1 MTGHSEGK
9 TMSTLHF
16 QHWPRHLSKN
26 LSYPQTGLYEHLATN
41 AQRYPNKIAV
51 NYYGSQVDYATLNER
66 VNKFSGYLQQQAHV
80 KAGDRVVISMQNS
93 VSFIIAYYA
102 ILRCDAVVVPVNPMN
117 KALELEWYVADTES
131 KVAVIGSELVGEFE
145 TLLGKT
151 CLEKII
157 AARYGDDIFTPTEF
171 VIPET
176 VVQAPVVTETESVTD
191 MQAALQ
197 HPAIETEAT
206 RAGEDL
212 AVILYTSGTTA
223 HPKGCM
229 LSHRAL
235 VAQILTQI
243 NWSPWNNTAKVLS
256 VTPFFHVT
264 GMINAMCLPIW
275 LGATSFLMTRWDRL
289 CAAQVVDMHGLTHW
303 CCIPTMVVDLLAM
316 PDVNKFNFKSFTHV
330 YGGGTGMPHA
340 IAQDFETLTG
350 IEFIEGWGMTE
361 MAAGV
366 HLNPY
371 GRGKRQCLGVPLFDV
386 DTRIIDPETGK
397 ELDVRQNGEIIS
409 TSPCLFSGYWKNP
422 EATEASFIEHDGKR
436 FFKTGDVGYFD
447 EEGYFF
453 MADRLKRM
461 INVSG
466 YKVWPSEVESIL
478 YQNAKVLENCIIPCN
493 KNDRGE
499 SVKAIVVLKAD
510 QMMTEDELRQWCREN
525 MSAYKVP
532 KVVEFTNELPKTA
545 SGKIN
550 WRLLQDKEMSA

>member
-1 MTGHSEGK
+1 MTEHSEGK

-16 QHWPRHLSKN
+16 DHWPRHLSKN
-26 LSYPQTGLYEHLATN
+26 LSYPQTGLYEHLETN
-41 AQRYPNKIAV
+41 ALRYPDKVVV
-51 NYYGSQVDYATLNER
+51 NYYGSQVTYKQLNER
-66 VNKFSGYLQQQAHV
+66 VERFAGYLQQQANV
-80 KAGDRVVISMQNS
+80 QAGDRVVISMQNS
-93 VSFIIAYYA
+93 VAFIIAYYA

-117 KALELEWYVADTES
+117 KTLELEWYVSDTES
-131 KVAVIGSELVGEFE
+131 KIAIVGSELVNELSP
-145 TLLGKT
+145 LLQQT

-157 AARYGDDIFTPTEF
+157 AARYADDLFTPTDF
-171 VIPET
+171 VIPE
-176 VVQAPVVTETESVTD
+176 VVLHAPVVTESAQITSFKT
-191 MQAALQ
+191 ALL
-197 HPAIETEAT
+197 HAAIETNAI
-206 RAGEDL
+206 RHAEDL

-264 GMINAMCLPIW
+264 GMINAMCLPIY
-275 LGATSFLMTRWDRL
+275 LGATSYLMTRWDRL
-289 CAAQVVDMHGLTHW
+289 CAAQVVDLHGLTHW

-386 DTRIIDPETGK
+386 DTRVIDPETGT

-422 EATEASFIEHDGKR
+422 EATEASFIEHDGKQ

-478 YQNAKVLENCIIPCN
+478 YQNHKVLENCIIPCN

-499 SVKAIVVLKAD
+499 SVKAIVVLKQD
-510 QMMTEDELRQWCREN
+510 QIMSEDELRIWCREN

-532 KVVEFTNELPKTA
+532 KVVEFVTELPKTA

>member
-1 MTGHSEGK
+1 
-9 TMSTLHF
+9 MSTLHF
-16 QHWPRHLSKN
+16 NHWPRHLSKH
-26 LSYPQTGLYEHLATN
+26 LSYPQTGVYEHLATN
-41 AQRYPNKIAV
+41 AKRYPDKVAV
-51 NYYGSQVDYATLNER
+51 NYYGSQVNYATLNER
-66 VNKFSGYLQQQAHV
+66 VNRFAGYLQQQLHV
-80 KAGDRVVISMQNS
+80 QAGDRVLISMQNS
-93 VSFIIAYYA
+93 VAFMVAYYA

-117 KALELEWYVADTES
+117 KALELQWYVSDTES
-131 KVAVIGSELVGEFE
+131 KIAIVGSELVAEFE
-145 TLLGKT
+145 SLLSHT

-157 AARYGDDIFTPTEF
+157 AARYGDDIFTETKF

-176 VVQAPVVTETESVTD
+176 VVQAPGVTETDAVVYFQT
-191 MQAALQ
+191 ALQ
-197 HPAIETEAT
+197 HAEIQTEAT
-206 RAGEDL
+206 RSGEDL

-275 LGATSFLMTRWDRL
+275 LGATTYLMTRWDRV
-289 CAAQVVDMHGLTHW
+289 CAAQVIDLHGLTHW

-316 PDVNKFNFKSFTHV
+316 PDVNQYNFKSFTHV

-361 MAAGV
+361 MTAGV

-386 DTRIIDPETGK
+386 DSRVIDPETGE
-397 ELDVRQNGEIIS
+397 ELGVRQSGEIIS

-422 EATEASFIEHDGKR
+422 EATEAAFIEHDGKR
-436 FFKTGDVGYFD
+436 FFRTGDVGYYD

-478 YQNAKVLENCIIPCN
+478 YQNEKILENCIIPCN

-499 SVKAIVVLKAD
+499 SVKAVVVLKAN
-510 QMMTEDELRQWCREN
+510 QHMSEDEFKQWCREH

-532 KVVEFTNELPKTA
+532 KVVEFTTELPKTA

>member
-1 MTGHSEGK
+1 
-9 TMSTLHF
+9 MSTLHF
-16 QHWPRHLSKN
+16 NHWPRQLSHH

-41 AQRYPNKIAV
+41 AKRYPDKVAV
-51 NYYGSQVDYATLNER
+51 NYYGSQVDYATLNAR
-66 VNKFSGYLQQQAHV
+66 VEAFAGYLQAVAQV
-80 KAGDRVVISMQNS
+80 VAGDRVLISMQNS
-93 VSFIIAYYA
+93 VSFIIVYYA
-102 ILRCDAVVVPVNPMN
+102 ILRCDAVAVPVNPMN
-117 KALELEWYVADTES
+117 KALELQWYIDDTES
-131 KVAVIGSELVGEFE
+131 KVAIVGSELVAEFE
-145 TLLGKT
+145 TLLDHT

-157 AARYGDDIFTPTEF
+157 AARYADDIFTPTEF

-176 VVQAPVVTETESVTD
+176 VLNAPRVVETAQVTD
-191 MQAALQ
+191 FNTALT
-197 HPAIETEAT
+197 HTAIATEAN
-206 RAGEDL
+206 RSGEDL

-235 VAQILTQI
+235 IAQILTQI

-275 LGATSFLMTRWDRL
+275 LGATSYLMTRWDRL

-386 DTRIIDPETGK
+386 DSRVIDPESGK
-397 ELDVRQNGEIIS
+397 ELGIRQSGEIIS
-409 TSPCLFSGYWKNP
+409 ISPCLFSGYWKNP
-422 EATEASFIEHDGKR
+422 EATEAAFIEHEGKR
-436 FFKTGDVGYFD
+436 FFKTGDVGYYD

-478 YQNAKVLENCIIPCN
+478 YQNEKVLENCIIPCN

-499 SVKAIVVLKAD
+499 SVKAIVVLKMNQDITA
-510 QMMTEDELRQWCREN
+510 DELKQWCRDN

-532 KVVEFTNELPKTA
+532 KVVEFVSELPKTG

>member
-1 MTGHSEGK
+1 
-9 TMSTLHF
+9 MSTLHF
-16 QHWPRHLSKN
+16 NHWPRHLSRH

-41 AQRYPNKIAV
+41 ALRYPDKVAV
-51 NYYGSQVDYATLNER
+51 NYYGSQVDYQTLNAR
-66 VNKFSGYLQQQAHV
+66 VNRFAGYLQEQANV
-80 KAGDRVVISMQNS
+80 QPGDRVVISMQNS
-93 VSFIIAYYA
+93 VAFIIAYYA

-117 KALELEWYVADTES
+117 KALELEWYVSDTES
-131 KVAVIGSELVGEFE
+131 KVAIVGSELVGEFE
-145 TLLGKT
+145 TLLDNT

-157 AARYGDDIFTPTEF
+157 AARYGDDIFTPTSF

-176 VVQAPVVTETESVTD
+176 VTNAPVVNETVFVTNFKT
-191 MQAALQ
+191 ALEHSEIQ
-197 HPAIETEAT
+197 TQAT
-206 RAGEDL
+206 RRGEDL

-264 GMINAMCLPIW
+264 GMVNAMCLPIW
-275 LGATSFLMTRWDRL
+275 LGATTYLMTRWDRL

-386 DTRIIDPETGK
+386 DSRVIDPETGA
-397 ELDVRQNGEIIS
+397 ELGVRQSGEIIS
-409 TSPCLFSGYWKNP
+409 NSPCMFSGYWKNA

-436 FFKTGDVGYFD
+436 FFKTGDVGYYD

-466 YKVWPSEVESIL
+466 YKVWPSEVESLL
-478 YQNAKVLENCIIPCN
+478 YQNEKILENCIIPCN

-499 SVKAIVVLKAD
+499 SVKAVVVLKD
-510 QMMTEDELRQWCREN
+510 NQDMTEDEFKQWCRQQ

-532 KVVEFTNELPKTA
+532 KVVEFVKELPKTA

>member
-1 MTGHSEGK
+1 
-9 TMSTLHF
+9 MSTLHF
-16 QHWPRHLSKN
+16 NHWPRHLSKH
-26 LSYPQTGLYEHLATN
+26 LSYPQTGLYENLATN
-41 AQRYPNKIAV
+41 AKRYPDKVAV
-51 NYYGSQVDYATLNER
+51 NYYGSQVNYATLNER
-66 VNKFSGYLQQQAHV
+66 VNRFAGYLQQQLNV
-80 KAGDRVVISMQNS
+80 QAGDRVLISMQNS
-93 VSFIIAYYA
+93 VAFMVAYYA

-117 KALELEWYVADTES
+117 KALELEWYVSDTES
-131 KVAVIGSELVGEFE
+131 KVAIVGSELVAEFE
-145 TLLGKT
+145 HLLGNT

-157 AARYGDDIFTPTEF
+157 AARYGDDIFAETKF

-176 VVQAPVVTETESVTD
+176 VVQAPGVTETDLVVYFQT
-191 MQAALQ
+191 ALQ
-197 HPAIETEAT
+197 HAEVETEAT
-206 RAGEDL
+206 RSGEDL

-275 LGATSFLMTRWDRL
+275 LGATSYLMTRWDRL
-289 CAAQVVDMHGLTHW
+289 CAAQVVDLHGLTHW

-316 PDVNKFNFKSFTHV
+316 SDVNKFNFKSFICV

-361 MAAGV
+361 MTAGV

-386 DTRIIDPETGK
+386 DSRVIDPETGT
-397 ELDVRQNGEIIS
+397 ELGVRQSGEIIS
-409 TSPCLFSGYWKNP
+409 TSPCVFSGYWKNP
-422 EATEASFIEHDGKR
+422 EATEAAFIEHDGKC

-478 YQNAKVLENCIIPCN
+478 YQNEKILENCIIPCN

-499 SVKAIVVLKAD
+499 SVKAVVVLKAN
-510 QMMTEDELRQWCREN
+510 QYMTEDEFKQWCREH

>member
-1 MTGHSEGK
+1 
-9 TMSTLHF
+9 MSTLHF
-16 QHWPRHLSKN
+16 NHWPRHLSRN

-41 AQRYPNKIAV
+41 AQRYPNKVAV
-51 NYYGSQVDYATLNER
+51 NYYGSQIDYQTLNAR
-66 VNKFSGYLQQQAHV
+66 VNDVAGYLQQQADV
-80 KAGDRVVISMQNS
+80 QAGDRVVISMQNS
-93 VSFIIAYYA
+93 VAFIIAYYA
-102 ILRCDAVVVPVNPMN
+102 VLRCDAVVVPVNPMN
-117 KALELEWYVADTES
+117 KALELQWYVSNTES
-131 KVAVIGSELVGEFE
+131 KVAIIGSELVAEFE
-145 TLLGKT
+145 TLLGIT

-157 AARYGDDIFTPTEF
+157 AARYGDDIFTQSSF
-171 VIPET
+171 VIPDT
-176 VVQAPVVTETESVTD
+176 VIQAPVVQETKDIIDFKT
-191 MQAALQ
+191 ALE
-197 HPAIETEAT
+197 HTAIQTKAK
-206 RAGEDL
+206 RQGEDL

-235 VAQILTQI
+235 IAQILTQI
-243 NWSPWNNTAKVLS
+243 NWSPWNNTAKVLA

-275 LGATSFLMTRWDRL
+275 LGATTYLMTRWDRI
-289 CAAQVVDMHGLTHW
+289 CAAQVVDQHALTHW
-303 CCIPTMVVDLLAM
+303 CCIPTMVVDLLAL
-316 PDVNKFNFKSFTHV
+316 PDVNKFNFRSFICV

-386 DTRIIDPETGK
+386 DSRVIDPETNE
-397 ELDVRQNGEIIS
+397 ELGIRQSGEIIS
-409 TSPCLFSGYWKNP
+409 HSPCLFSGYWKDP
-422 EATEASFIEHDGKR
+422 EATEAAFIEHDGQR

-466 YKVWPSEVESIL
+466 YKVWPSEVESLL
-478 YQNAKVLENCIIPCN
+478 YQNEKILENCIIPCN

-499 SVKAIVVLKAD
+499 SVKAVVVLKD
-510 QMMTEDELRQWCREN
+510 QQEMNEDEFKQWCRQQ

-532 KVVEFTNELPKTA
+532 KVVEFVKELPKTA

>member
-1 MTGHSEGK
+1 
-9 TMSTLHF
+9 MSTLHF
-16 QHWPRHLSKN
+16 NHWPRHLSQN
-26 LSYPQTGLYEHLATN
+26 LSYPQTGLYEHLTTN
-41 AQRYPNKIAV
+41 AQRYPDKVAV
-51 NYYGSQVDYATLNER
+51 NYYGSQVNYAELNER
-66 VNKFSGYLQQQAHV
+66 VERFAGYLQQQANV
-80 KAGDRVVISMQNS
+80 QAGDRVVISMQNS

-102 ILRCDAVVVPVNPMN
+102 ILRCDAVAVPVNPMN
-117 KALELEWYVADTES
+117 KALELEWYVSDTES
-131 KVAVIGSELVGEFE
+131 KVAVVGSELVSEFE

-151 CLEKII
+151 CLGKII
-157 AARYGDDIFTPTEF
+157 AARYADDLFTSTEF

-176 VVQAPVVTETESVTD
+176 VLQAPVVEETTQVVNLQT
-191 MQAALQ
+191 ALQ
-197 HPAIETEAT
+197 HAPICTQAV
-206 RAGEDL
+206 RSGEDL
-212 AVILYTSGTTA
+212 AVVLYTSGTTA

-275 LGATSFLMTRWDRL
+275 LGATTYLMTRWDRL

-303 CCIPTMVVDLLAM
+303 LDLLAM
-316 PDVNKFNFKSFTHV
+316 PNVNKFNFKSFTHV

-386 DTRIIDPETGK
+386 DTRVIDPKTSA
-397 ELDVRQNGEIIS
+397 ELGIRQNGEIIS

-478 YQNAKVLENCIIPCN
+478 YQNEKILENCIIPCN

-499 SVKAIVVLKAD
+499 SVKAIVVLKAN
-510 QMMTEDELRQWCREN
+510 QMMTEDELRQWCRDN

-532 KVVEFTNELPKTA
+532 KVVEFVNELPKTA

>member
-1 MTGHSEGK
+1 
-9 TMSTLHF
+9 MSTLHF
-16 QHWPRHLSKN
+16 NHWPRHLSRH
-26 LSYPQTGLYEHLATN
+26 LSYPQTGFHEHLATN
-41 AQRYPNKIAV
+41 AQRYPDKIAV
-51 NYYGSQVDYATLNER
+51 NYYGSQIDYQTLNTR
-66 VNKFSGYLQQQAHV
+66 VNCFAGYLQQQANV
-80 KAGDRVVISMQNS
+80 QAGDRVVISMQNS
-93 VSFIIAYYA
+93 VAFIVAYYA
-102 ILRCDAVVVPVNPMN
+102 VLRCDAVAVPVNPMN

-131 KVAVIGSELVGEFE
+131 KVAIVGSELVNEFSS
-145 TLLGKT
+145 LLADT

-157 AARYGDDIFTPTEF
+157 AARYGDDIFTPTEY

-176 VVQAPVVTETESVTD
+176 VIQAPVVQETESVIDFKT
-191 MQAALQ
+191 ALQ
-197 HPAIETEAT
+197 HAEIQTQAL
-206 RAGEDL
+206 RQGEDL

-235 VAQILTQI
+235 IAQILTQI

-264 GMINAMCLPIW
+264 GMINAMCLPMW
-275 LGATSFLMTRWDRL
+275 LGATTYLMTRWDRA
-289 CAAQVVDMHGLTHW
+289 CAAQVIDHHGLTHW

-361 MAAGV
+361 MTAGV

-386 DTRIIDPETGK
+386 DSRVIDPETGE
-397 ELDVRQNGEIIS
+397 ELGVRQSGEIIS
-409 TSPCLFSGYWKNP
+409 RSPCLFSGYWKNP
-422 EATEASFIEHDGKR
+422 EATEAAFIEHDGQR

-466 YKVWPSEVESIL
+466 YKVWPSEVESLL
-478 YQNAKVLENCIIPCN
+478 YKNEKILENCIIPCN
-493 KNDRGE
+493 KTDRGE
-499 SVKAIVVLKAD
+499 SVKAVVVLKD
-510 QMMTEDELRQWCREN
+510 QQEMSEDEFKQWCRQQ

-532 KVVEFTNELPKTA
+532 KVVEFVKELPKTA

>member
-1 MTGHSEGK
+1 
-9 TMSTLHF
+9 MSTLHF
-16 QHWPRHLSKN
+16 NHWPRQLSHH

-41 AQRYPNKIAV
+41 AKRYPDKVAV
-51 NYYGSQVDYATLNER
+51 NYYGSQVDYATLNAR
-66 VNKFSGYLQQQAHV
+66 VEAFAGYLQAVAQV
-80 KAGDRVVISMQNS
+80 VAGDRVLISMQNS

-102 ILRCDAVVVPVNPMN
+102 ILRCDAVAVPVNPMN
-117 KALELEWYVADTES
+117 KALELQWYIDDTES
-131 KVAVIGSELVGEFE
+131 KVAIVGSELVAEFE
-145 TLLGKT
+145 TLLDHT

-157 AARYGDDIFTPTEF
+157 AARYADDIFTPTQF

-176 VVQAPVVTETESVTD
+176 VLNAPTVVETAQVTDFNTALTHTAIVTEANRS
-191 MQAALQ
+191 
-197 HPAIETEAT
+197 
-206 RAGEDL
+206 GEDL

-275 LGATSFLMTRWDRL
+275 LGATSYLMTRWDRL

-386 DTRIIDPETGK
+386 DSRVIDPESGM
-397 ELDVRQNGEIIS
+397 ELGIRQSGEIIS
-409 TSPCLFSGYWKNP
+409 ISPCLFSGYWKNP
-422 EATEASFIEHDGKR
+422 EATEAAFIEHEGKR
-436 FFKTGDVGYFD
+436 FFKTGDVGYYD

-478 YQNAKVLENCIIPCN
+478 YQNEKVLENCIIPCN

-499 SVKAIVVLKAD
+499 SVKAIVVLKMNQDITA
-510 QMMTEDELRQWCREN
+510 DELKQWCRDN

-532 KVVEFTNELPKTA
+532 KVVEFVSELPKTG

>member
-1 MTGHSEGK
+1 
-9 TMSTLHF
+9 MSTLHF
-16 QHWPRHLSKN
+16 NHWPRHLSKH
-26 LSYPQTGLYEHLATN
+26 LSYPQTGVYEHLATN
-41 AQRYPNKIAV
+41 AKRYPDKVAV
-51 NYYGSQVDYATLNER
+51 NYYGSQVNYATLNER
-66 VNKFSGYLQQQAHV
+66 VNRFAGYLQQQLHV
-80 KAGDRVVISMQNS
+80 QAGDRVLISMQNS
-93 VSFIIAYYA
+93 VAFMVAYYA

-117 KALELEWYVADTES
+117 KALELQWYVSDTES
-131 KVAVIGSELVGEFE
+131 KIAIVGSELVAEFE
-145 TLLGKT
+145 SLLGHT

-157 AARYGDDIFTPTEF
+157 AARYGDDIFTETKF

-176 VVQAPVVTETESVTD
+176 VVQAPGVTETDAVVYFQT
-191 MQAALQ
+191 ALQ
-197 HPAIETEAT
+197 HAEIQTEAT
-206 RAGEDL
+206 RSGEDL

-243 NWSPWNNTAKVLS
+243 NWGPWNNTAKVLS

-275 LGATSFLMTRWDRL
+275 LGATTYLMTRWDRV
-289 CAAQVVDMHGLTHW
+289 CAAQVIDLHGLTHW

-316 PDVNKFNFKSFTHV
+316 PDVNQYNFKSFTHV

-361 MAAGV
+361 MTAGV

-386 DTRIIDPETGK
+386 DSRVIDPETGE
-397 ELDVRQNGEIIS
+397 ELGVRQSGEIIS

-422 EATEASFIEHDGKR
+422 EATEAAFIEHDGKR
-436 FFKTGDVGYFD
+436 FFKTGDMGYFD

-461 INVSG
+461 INMSG

-478 YQNAKVLENCIIPCN
+478 YQNEKILENCIIPCN

-499 SVKAIVVLKAD
+499 SVKAVVVLKAN
-510 QMMTEDELRQWCREN
+510 QHMTEDEFKQWCREH

-532 KVVEFTNELPKTA
+532 KVVEFTQELPKTA

>member
-1 MTGHSEGK
+1 
-9 TMSTLHF
+9 MSTLHF
-16 QHWPRHLSKN
+16 KHWPRHLSHE

-41 AQRYPNKIAV
+41 AQRYPDKAV
-51 NYYGSQVDYATLNER
+51 INYYGHSVTYAQLNDRVER
-66 VNKFSGYLQQQAHV
+66 FAGYLEAQAQV
-80 KAGDRVVISMQNS
+80 QAGDRVVISMQNS
-93 VSFIIAYYA
+93 VAFMVAYYA
-102 ILRCDAVVVPVNPMN
+102 VLRCDAIAVPVNPMN
-117 KALELEWYVADTES
+117 KTLELEWYVEDTEA
-131 KVAVIGSELVGEFE
+131 KVALVGSELLAEF
-145 TLLGKT
+145 LPLQDKS
-151 CLEKII
+151 CLERII
-157 AARYGDDIFTPTEF
+157 AARYADDLLTTTDM

-176 VVQAPVVTETESVTD
+176 VLHAPKV
-191 MQAALQ
+191 
-197 HPAIETEAT
+197 IETEIVTDLHTALKHAPIAT
-206 RAGEDL
+206 QAKRCGEDM

-235 VAQILTQI
+235 VAQILTQV

-275 LGATSFLMTRWDRL
+275 LGATAYVMTRWDRL
-289 CAAQVVDMHGLTHW
+289 CAAQMVDKYRLTHW

-316 PDVNKFNFKSFTHV
+316 PELNRFNFRSLICV

-386 DTRIIDPETGK
+386 DSRIIDPDTGA
-397 ELDVRQNGEIIS
+397 ELGVRQSGEIIS

-422 EATEASFIEHDGKR
+422 AATENSFIEHDGKH
-436 FFKTGDVGYFD
+436 FFKTGDVGYYD

-478 YQNAKVLENCIIPCN
+478 YKNEKVLENCIISCN

-499 SVKAIVVLKAD
+499 SVKVVVVLKGD
-510 QMMTEDELRQWCREN
+510 HQMNADELIHWCRDH

-532 KVVEFTNELPKTA
+532 RVVEFVKELPKTA

>member
-1 MTGHSEGK
+1 
-9 TMSTLHF
+9 MSTLHF
-16 QHWPRHLSKN
+16 NHWPRQLSHH

-41 AQRYPNKIAV
+41 AKRYPDKVAV
-51 NYYGSQVDYATLNER
+51 NYYGSQVDYATLNAR
-66 VNKFSGYLQQQAHV
+66 VEAFAGYLQAVAQV
-80 KAGDRVVISMQNS
+80 VAGDRVLISMQNS
-93 VSFIIAYYA
+93 VSFIIVYYA
-102 ILRCDAVVVPVNPMN
+102 ILRCDAVAVPVNPMN
-117 KALELEWYVADTES
+117 KALELQWYIDDTES
-131 KVAVIGSELVGEFE
+131 KVAIVGSELVAEFE
-145 TLLGKT
+145 TLLDHT

-157 AARYGDDIFTPTEF
+157 AARYADDIFTPTEF

-176 VVQAPVVTETESVTD
+176 VLNAPRVVETAQVTD
-191 MQAALQ
+191 FNTALT
-197 HPAIETEAT
+197 HTAIATEAN
-206 RAGEDL
+206 RSGEDL

-235 VAQILTQI
+235 IAQILTQI

-275 LGATSFLMTRWDRL
+275 LGATSYLMTRWDRL

-386 DTRIIDPETGK
+386 DSRVIDHESGK
-397 ELDVRQNGEIIS
+397 ELGIRQSGEIIS
-409 TSPCLFSGYWKNP
+409 ISPCLFSGYWKNP
-422 EATEASFIEHDGKR
+422 EATEAAFIEHEGKR
-436 FFKTGDVGYFD
+436 FFKTGDVGYYD

-478 YQNAKVLENCIIPCN
+478 YQNEKVLENCIIPCN

-499 SVKAIVVLKAD
+499 SVKAIVVLKMNQDITA
-510 QMMTEDELRQWCREN
+510 DELKQWCRDN

-532 KVVEFTNELPKTA
+532 KVVEFVSELPKTG

>member
-66 VNKFSGYLQQQAHV
+66 VNKFAGYLQQQAHV

-157 AARYGDDIFTPTEF
+157 AARYGDDIFTPTQF

-499 SVKAIVVLKAD
+499 TVKAIVVLKAD

>member
-1 MTGHSEGK
+1 
-9 TMSTLHF
+9 MSTLHF
-16 QHWPRHLSKN
+16 NHWPRQLSHH

-41 AQRYPNKIAV
+41 AKRYPDKVAV
-51 NYYGSQVDYATLNER
+51 NYYGSQVDYATLNAR
-66 VNKFSGYLQQQAHV
+66 VEAFAGYLQAVAQV
-80 KAGDRVVISMQNS
+80 VAGDRVLISMQNS

-102 ILRCDAVVVPVNPMN
+102 ILRCDAVAVPVNPMN
-117 KALELEWYVADTES
+117 KALELQWYIDDTES
-131 KVAVIGSELVGEFE
+131 KVAIVGSELVAEFE
-145 TLLGKT
+145 TLLDHT
-151 CLEKII
+151 YLEKII
-157 AARYGDDIFTPTEF
+157 AARYADDIFTPTQF

-176 VVQAPVVTETESVTD
+176 VLNAPTVVETAQVTDFNTALTHTAIVTEANRS
-191 MQAALQ
+191 
-197 HPAIETEAT
+197 
-206 RAGEDL
+206 GEDL

-275 LGATSFLMTRWDRL
+275 LGATSYLMTRWDRL

-386 DTRIIDPETGK
+386 DSRVIDPESGM
-397 ELDVRQNGEIIS
+397 ELGIRQSGEIIS
-409 TSPCLFSGYWKNP
+409 ISPCLFSGYWKNP
-422 EATEASFIEHDGKR
+422 EATEAAFIEHEGKR
-436 FFKTGDVGYFD
+436 FFKTGDVGYYD

-478 YQNAKVLENCIIPCN
+478 YQNEKVLENCIIPCN

-499 SVKAIVVLKAD
+499 SVKAIVVLKMNQDITA
-510 QMMTEDELRQWCREN
+510 DELKQWCRDN

-532 KVVEFTNELPKTA
+532 KVVEFVSELPKTG

>member
-1 MTGHSEGK
+1 
-9 TMSTLHF
+9 MSTLHF
-16 QHWPRHLSKN
+16 NHWPRQLSHH

-41 AQRYPNKIAV
+41 AKRYPDKVAV
-51 NYYGSQVDYATLNER
+51 NYYGSQVDYATLNAR
-66 VNKFSGYLQQQAHV
+66 VEAFAGYLQAVAQV
-80 KAGDRVVISMQNS
+80 VAGDRVLISMQNS

-102 ILRCDAVVVPVNPMN
+102 ILRCDAVAVPVNPMN
-117 KALELEWYVADTES
+117 KALELQWYIDDTES
-131 KVAVIGSELVGEFE
+131 KVAIVGSELVAEFE
-145 TLLGKT
+145 TLLDHT

-157 AARYGDDIFTPTEF
+157 AARYADDIFTPTQF

-176 VVQAPVVTETESVTD
+176 VLNAPRVVETAQVTD
-191 MQAALQ
+191 FNTALT
-197 HPAIETEAT
+197 HTAIATEAN
-206 RAGEDL
+206 RSGEDL

-275 LGATSFLMTRWDRL
+275 LGATSYLMTRWDRL

-386 DTRIIDPETGK
+386 DSRVIDPESGM
-397 ELDVRQNGEIIS
+397 ELGIRQSGEIIS
-409 TSPCLFSGYWKNP
+409 ISPCLFSGYWKNP
-422 EATEASFIEHDGKR
+422 EATEAAFIEHEGKR
-436 FFKTGDVGYFD
+436 FFKTGDVGYYD

-478 YQNAKVLENCIIPCN
+478 YQNEKVLENCIIPCN

-499 SVKAIVVLKAD
+499 SVKAIVVLKMNQDITA
-510 QMMTEDELRQWCREN
+510 DELKQWCRDN

-532 KVVEFTNELPKTA
+532 KVVEFVSELPKTG

>member
-1 MTGHSEGK
+1 
-9 TMSTLHF
+9 MSTLHF
-16 QHWPRHLSKN
+16 EHWPRHLSKH
-26 LSYPQTGLYEHLATN
+26 LSYPQTGIYEHLATN
-41 AQRYPNKIAV
+41 AKRYPDKVAV
-51 NYYGSQVDYATLNER
+51 NYYGSQVTYATLNER
-66 VNKFSGYLQQQAHV
+66 VNRFAGYLQQQLNV
-80 KAGDRVVISMQNS
+80 SAGDRVLISMQNS
-93 VSFIIAYYA
+93 VAFMVAYYA
-102 ILRCDAVVVPVNPMN
+102 ILRCDAIVVPVNPMN
-117 KALELEWYVADTES
+117 KALELEWYVSDTES
-131 KVAVIGSELVGEFE
+131 KIAIVGSELVAEFE
-145 TLLGKT
+145 SLLGHT
-151 CLEKII
+151 CLETII
-157 AARYGDDIFTPTEF
+157 AARYGDDIFTETQF

-176 VVQAPVVTETESVTD
+176 VVQAPGVTQTDSVVYFQT
-191 MQAALQ
+191 ALQ
-197 HPAIETEAT
+197 HAEIQTEAT
-206 RAGEDL
+206 RSGEDL

-275 LGATSFLMTRWDRL
+275 LGATTYLMTRWDRL
-289 CAAQVVDMHGLTHW
+289 CAAQVIDLHGLTHW
-303 CCIPTMVVDLLAM
+303 CCIPTMVVDLLAL
-316 PDVNKFNFKSFTHV
+316 PNVNQFNFKSFTHV

-361 MAAGV
+361 MTAGV

-386 DTRIIDPETGK
+386 DSRVIDPETGE
-397 ELDVRQNGEIIS
+397 ELGIRQNGEIIS

-422 EATEASFIEHDGKR
+422 EATEAAFIEHDGKR

-478 YQNAKVLENCIIPCN
+478 YQNEKILENCIIPCN

-499 SVKAIVVLKAD
+499 SVKAVVVLKAN
-510 QMMTEDELRQWCREN
+510 QHMTEDEFKQWCREH

>member
-1 MTGHSEGK
+1 
-9 TMSTLHF
+9 MSRLHF
-16 QHWPRHLSKN
+16 EHWPRHLSKH
-26 LSYPQTGLYEHLATN
+26 LSYPQTGVYEHLETN
-41 AQRYPNKIAV
+41 AKRYPDKVAV
-51 NYYGSQVDYATLNER
+51 NYYGSQVTYATLNER
-66 VNKFSGYLQQQAHV
+66 VNCFAGYLQQQLNV
-80 KAGDRVVISMQNS
+80 RAGDRILISMQNS
-93 VSFIIAYYA
+93 VAFIIAYYA
-102 ILRCDAVVVPVNPMN
+102 ILRCDAIVVPVNPMN
-117 KALELEWYVADTES
+117 KALELEWYVSDTES
-131 KVAVIGSELVGEFE
+131 KIAIVGSELVAEFE
-145 TLLGKT
+145 SLLGHT

-157 AARYGDDIFTPTEF
+157 AARYGDDIFTETKF

-176 VVQAPVVTETESVTD
+176 VLQAPGVTETDSVVYLQT
-191 MQAALQ
+191 ALQ
-197 HPAIETEAT
+197 HSPIQTQAT
-206 RAGEDL
+206 HSGEDL

-275 LGATSFLMTRWDRL
+275 LGATTYLMTRWDRL
-289 CAAQVVDMHGLTHW
+289 CAAQVIDLHGLTHW

-316 PDVNKFNFKSFTHV
+316 PNVNKFNFKSFTHV

-361 MAAGV
+361 MTAGV

-386 DTRIIDPETGK
+386 DSRVIDPETGT
-397 ELDVRQNGEIIS
+397 ELGVRQSGEIIS

-422 EATEASFIEHDGKR
+422 EATEAAFIEHDGKR

-478 YQNAKVLENCIIPCN
+478 YQNEKILENCIIPCN
-493 KNDRGE
+493 KNERGE
-499 SVKAIVVLKAD
+499 SVKAVVVLKAN
-510 QMMTEDELRQWCREN
+510 QHMTEDEFKQWCREH

-532 KVVEFTNELPKTA
+532 KVVEFTHELPKTA

>member
-1 MTGHSEGK
+1 
-9 TMSTLHF
+9 MSKLHF
-16 QHWPRHLSKN
+16 NHWPRHLSHG
-26 LSYPQTGLYEHLATN
+26 LSYPQTGVYEHLQTS
-41 AQRYPNKIAV
+41 AQRYPDKSAV
-51 NYYGSQVDYATLNER
+51 NYYGSQITYATLNER
-66 VNKFSGYLQQQAHV
+66 IERFAGYLSTQLNVQS
-80 KAGDRVVISMQNS
+80 GDCVVLCMQNS

-102 ILRCDAVVVPVNPMN
+102 VLRCDAIVVPVNPMN
-117 KALELEWYVADTES
+117 KTLELEWYITDTES
-131 KVAVIGSELVGEFE
+131 KIAIVGSEIVDQFE
-145 TLLGKT
+145 PLCEST
-151 CLEKII
+151 CLSTII
-157 AARYGDDIFTPTEF
+157 AARYADDLFTETKF
-171 VIPET
+171 QIPET
-176 VVQAPVVTETESVTD
+176 VTN
-191 MQAALQ
+191 AALV
-197 HPAIETEAT
+197 IENDHVINLQTALKHEPIQYKAS
-206 RAGEDL
+206 RNGEDL

-243 NWSPWNNTAKVLS
+243 NWCPWNNTAKVLA

-275 LGATSFLMTRWDRL
+275 LGATTYLMTRWDRL
-289 CAAQVVDMHGLTHW
+289 CAAQVVDQHALTHW

-316 PDVNKFNFKSFTHV
+316 PNVNQFNFKSFICV

-361 MAAGV
+361 MTAGV

-371 GRGKRQCLGVPLFDV
+371 GRGKRQCLGIPLFDV
-386 DTRIIDPETGK
+386 DSRIVDPETGE
-397 ELDVRQNGEIIS
+397 ELGVRQSGEIIS

-422 EATEASFIEHDGKR
+422 EATEKAFIEHDGKR
-436 FFKTGDVGYFD
+436 FFKTGDVGYYD

-478 YQNAKVLENCIIPCN
+478 YKNEKVLENCIIPCS

-499 SVKAIVVLKAD
+499 SVKAIVVLKHNQ
-510 QMMTEDELRQWCREN
+510 QMTSEELTTWCREQ

-532 KVVEFTNELPKTA
+532 KVVEFVAELPKTA

>member
-1 MTGHSEGK
+1 
-9 TMSTLHF
+9 MSTLHF
-16 QHWPRHLSKN
+16 DHWPRHLSKH
-26 LSYPQTGLYEHLATN
+26 LSYPQTGLYEHLETN
-41 AQRYPNKIAV
+41 AQRYPDKVAV
-51 NYYGSQVDYATLNER
+51 NYYGSQVTYAVLNER
-66 VNKFSGYLQQQAHV
+66 VKCFAGYLQQQANV
-80 KAGDRVVISMQNS
+80 QAGDRILISMQNS
-93 VSFIIAYYA
+93 VAFIVAYYA
-102 ILRCDAVVVPVNPMN
+102 ILRCDAMVVPVNPMN
-117 KALELEWYVADTES
+117 KALELEWYVSDTES
-131 KVAVIGSELVGEFE
+131 KIAIVGSELVAEFE
-145 TLLGKT
+145 TLLDKT
-151 CLEKII
+151 CLERII

-176 VVQAPVVTETESVTD
+176 VVQAPGVTETDAVVYFQT
-191 MQAALQ
+191 ALQ
-197 HPAIETEAT
+197 HAGIQTEAT
-206 RAGEDL
+206 RSGEDL

-275 LGATSFLMTRWDRL
+275 LGATTYLMTRWDRV
-289 CAAQVVDMHGLTHW
+289 CAAQVIDLHGLTHW

-316 PDVNKFNFKSFTHV
+316 PEVNQYNFKSFTHV

-361 MAAGV
+361 MTAGV

-386 DTRIIDPETGK
+386 DSRVIDPETGE
-397 ELDVRQNGEIIS
+397 ELGVRQSGEIIS
-409 TSPCLFSGYWKNP
+409 TSPCVFSGYWKNP
-422 EATEASFIEHDGKR
+422 EATEAAFIEHDGKR
-436 FFKTGDVGYFD
+436 FFRTGDVGYYD

-478 YQNAKVLENCIIPCN
+478 YQNEKILENCIIPCN

-499 SVKAIVVLKAD
+499 SVKAVVVLKD
-510 QMMTEDELRQWCREN
+510 NQHMSEDEFKQWCREH

-532 KVVEFTNELPKTA
+532 KVVEFTTELPKTA

>member
-1 MTGHSEGK
+1 MNK
-9 TMSTLHF
+9 LHDE
-16 QHWPRHLSKN
+16 HLPRHLPKQFH
-26 LSYPQTGLYEHLATN
+26 YPQTGLYEHLETSAK
-41 AQRYPNKIAV
+41 RYPDKVAV
-51 NYYGSQVDYATLNER
+51 NYYGSQVSYATLNKR
-66 VNKFSGYLQQQAHV
+66 VKRFAGYLQQQAHV
-80 KAGDRVVISMQNS
+80 EPGDRVLLCMQNS
-93 VSFIIAYYA
+93 VAFIVAYYA
-102 ILRCDAVVVPVNPMN
+102 ILRCDAVVVPINPMN
-117 KALELEWYVADTES
+117 KALELEWYVTDTES
-131 KVAVIGSELVGEFE
+131 KVVVVGSELVAEFE
-145 TLLGKT
+145 KLLDTT

-157 AARYGDDIFTPTEF
+157 AARYSDDLFTHTNF

-176 VVQAPVVTETESVTD
+176 VTQAPAVIEQGIVSD
-191 MQAALQ
+191 FQNALE
-197 HPAIETEAT
+197 HPEISIEAT
-206 RAGEDL
+206 RCGEDL

-235 VAQILTQI
+235 VAQLLMTN
-243 NWSPWNNTAKVLS
+243 NWMPWSNAAKVLS

-264 GMINAMCLPIW
+264 GMMNAMCLPIW
-275 LGATSFLMTRWDRL
+275 LGATSYVMTRWDRL
-289 CAAQVVDMHGLTHW
+289 CAAQVVDLHGLTHW

-316 PDVNKFNFKSFTHV
+316 PNVNQFNFKSFICV

-361 MAAGV
+361 MTAGV

-386 DTRIIDPETGK
+386 DSRVIDPETGQ
-397 ELDVRQNGEIIS
+397 ELGIRQSGEIIS
-409 TSPCLFSGYWKNP
+409 TSQCLFSGYWNNP
-422 EATEASFIEHDGKR
+422 EATEAAFIEHDGIR
-436 FFKTGDVGYFD
+436 FFRTGDVGYFD
-447 EEGYFF
+447 EDGYFF

-466 YKVWPSEVESIL
+466 YKVWPSEVENII
-478 YQNAKVLENCIIPCN
+478 YQNEKILENCIIPCN

-499 SVKAIVVLKAD
+499 SVKAIVVLKD
-510 QMMTEDELRQWCREN
+510 QQEMTEDEFKKWCQEH

-532 KVVEFTNELPKTA
+532 KVVEFTTELPKTA

-550 WRLLQDKEMSA
+550 WRLLQDKEMNA

>member
-1 MTGHSEGK
+1 
-9 TMSTLHF
+9 MSTLHL
-16 QHWPRHLSKN
+16 QHWPRHLSHG
-26 LSYPQTGLYEHLATN
+26 LSYPQTGVYEHLSTS

-51 NYYGSQVDYATLNER
+51 NYYGSQVDYQTLNTRVER
-66 VNKFSGYLQQQAHV
+66 FAGYLTEKLAVQP
-80 KAGDRVVISMQNS
+80 GDRVVLCMQNS
-93 VSFIIAYYA
+93 VAFIVAYYA

-117 KALELEWYVADTES
+117 KTLELEWYITDTES
-131 KVAVIGSELVGEFE
+131 RVAIVGSEMVAEFSPLLDE
-145 TLLGKT
+145 TV
-151 CLEKII
+151 LESII
-157 AARYGDDIFTPTEF
+157 AARYGDDIFADTKF

-176 VVQAPVVTETESVTD
+176 VKNAPAITESQHVVNFQT
-191 MQAALQ
+191 ALQ
-197 HPAIETEAT
+197 HSAIRYVAQ
-206 RAGEDL
+206 RQGEDL

-235 VAQILTQI
+235 VAQISTQI

-264 GMINAMCLPIW
+264 GMINAMCLPIY
-275 LGATSFLMTRWDRL
+275 LGATTYLMTRWDRV
-289 CAAQVVDMHGLTHW
+289 CAAQVVDLHGLTHW
-303 CCIPTMVVDLLAM
+303 CCIPTMVVDLLAL
-316 PDVNKFNFKSFTHV
+316 PNVNQYNFRSFICV

-361 MAAGV
+361 MTAGV

-371 GRGKRQCLGVPLFDV
+371 GRGKRQCLGVPLFEV
-386 DTRIIDPETGK
+386 DSRVIDPETGL
-397 ELDVRQNGEIIS
+397 ELGIRQTGEIIS
-409 TSPCLFSGYWKNP
+409 RSPCMFSGYWKNP
-422 EATEASFIEHDGKR
+422 QATKDALIEHDGHT

-478 YQNAKVLENCIIPCN
+478 YKNQNVFENCIIPCN
-493 KNDRGE
+493 KTDRGE
-499 SVKAIVVLKAD
+499 SVKAVVVLKPQAVI
-510 QMMTEDELRQWCREN
+510 TEQELQDWCRAN

-532 KVVEFTNELPKTA
+532 KFVEFVDELPKTA

-550 WRLLQDKEMSA
+550 WRLLQDKELSA

>member
-1 MTGHSEGK
+1 MTEHSEGK

-16 QHWPRHLSKN
+16 DHWPRHLSKN
-26 LSYPQTGLYEHLATN
+26 LSYPQTGLYEHLETN
-41 AQRYPNKIAV
+41 ALRYPDKVVV
-51 NYYGSQVDYATLNER
+51 NYYGSQVTYKQLNER
-66 VNKFSGYLQQQAHV
+66 VERFAGYLQQQANV
-80 KAGDRVVISMQNS
+80 QAGDRVVISMQNS
-93 VSFIIAYYA
+93 VAFIIAYYA

-117 KALELEWYVADTES
+117 KTLELEWYVSDTES
-131 KVAVIGSELVGEFE
+131 KIAIVGSELVNEFSP
-145 TLLGKT
+145 LLQQT

-157 AARYGDDIFTPTEF
+157 AARYADDLFTPTDF
-171 VIPET
+171 VIPE
-176 VVQAPVVTETESVTD
+176 VVLHAPVVTESAQITSFKT
-191 MQAALQ
+191 ALL
-197 HPAIETEAT
+197 HAAIETNAI
-206 RAGEDL
+206 RHAEDL

-264 GMINAMCLPIW
+264 GMINAMCLPIY
-275 LGATSFLMTRWDRL
+275 LGATSYLMTRWDRL
-289 CAAQVVDMHGLTHW
+289 CAAQVVDLHGLTHW

-386 DTRIIDPETGK
+386 DTRVIDPETGT

-422 EATEASFIEHDGKR
+422 EATEASFIEHDGKQ

-478 YQNAKVLENCIIPCN
+478 YQNHKVLENCIIPCN

-499 SVKAIVVLKAD
+499 SVKAIVVLKQD
-510 QMMTEDELRQWCREN
+510 QIMSEDELRIWCREN

-532 KVVEFTNELPKTA
+532 KVVEFVTELPKTA

>member
-1 MTGHSEGK
+1 
-9 TMSTLHF
+9 MSTLHF
-16 QHWPRHLSKN
+16 DHWPRHLSKS

-41 AQRYPNKIAV
+41 AKRYPNKVAV
-51 NYYGSQVDYATLNER
+51 NYYGSQVDYATLNDR
-66 VNKFSGYLQQQAHV
+66 VNHFAGYLQTVAGVQ
-80 KAGDRVVISMQNS
+80 AGDRVLISMQNS
-93 VSFIIAYYA
+93 VAFMVAYYA

-117 KALELEWYVADTES
+117 KALELEWYVSDTET
-131 KVAVIGSELVGEFE
+131 KVAIVGSELVAEFE
-145 TLLGKT
+145 SLLDQT
-151 CLEKII
+151 CLERII

-171 VIPET
+171 AIPET
-176 VVQAPVVTETESVTD
+176 VLHAPSVTETAAVTYF
-191 MQAALQ
+191 QHALQ
-197 HPAIETEAT
+197 HAPIQTQAI
-206 RAGEDL
+206 RSGEDL

-275 LGATSFLMTRWDRL
+275 LGATTYLMTRWDRL
-289 CAAQVVDMHGLTHW
+289 CAAQVVDLHGLTHW

-361 MAAGV
+361 MTAGV

-386 DTRIIDPETGK
+386 DSRVIDPETGE
-397 ELDVRQNGEIIS
+397 ELGVRQSGEIIS
-409 TSPCLFSGYWKNP
+409 TSPCMFSGYWKNP
-422 EATEASFIEHDGKR
+422 AATEASFIEHDGKQ

-478 YQNAKVLENCIIPCN
+478 YQNDKILENCIIPCN
-493 KNDRGE
+493 KTDRGE
-499 SVKAIVVLKAD
+499 SVKAVVVLKD
-510 QMMTEDELRQWCREN
+510 QQHMTEDEFKQWCREH

-532 KVVEFTNELPKTA
+532 KVVEFTTALPKTA

>member
-1 MTGHSEGK
+1 
-9 TMSTLHF
+9 MSTLHF
-16 QHWPRHLSKN
+16 DHWPRHLSKH
-26 LSYPQTGLYEHLATN
+26 LSYPQTGLYEHLETN
-41 AQRYPNKIAV
+41 AQRYPDKVAV
-51 NYYGSQVDYATLNER
+51 NYYGSQVTYAVLNER
-66 VNKFSGYLQQQAHV
+66 VKCFAGYLQQQANV
-80 KAGDRVVISMQNS
+80 QAGDRILISMQNS
-93 VSFIIAYYA
+93 VAFIVAYYA

-117 KALELEWYVADTES
+117 KALELEWYVSDTES
-131 KVAVIGSELVGEFE
+131 KIAIVGSELVAEFE
-145 TLLGKT
+145 TLLDKT
-151 CLEKII
+151 CLERII

-176 VVQAPVVTETESVTD
+176 VVQAPGVTETDAVVYFQT
-191 MQAALQ
+191 ALQ
-197 HPAIETEAT
+197 HAGIQTEAT
-206 RAGEDL
+206 RSGEDL

-275 LGATSFLMTRWDRL
+275 LGATTYLMTRWDRV
-289 CAAQVVDMHGLTHW
+289 CAAQVVDLHGLTHW

-316 PDVNKFNFKSFTHV
+316 PDVNKYNFKSFTHV

-361 MAAGV
+361 MTAGV

-386 DTRIIDPETGK
+386 DSRVIDPEIGE
-397 ELDVRQNGEIIS
+397 ELGVRQSGEIIS
-409 TSPCLFSGYWKNP
+409 TSPCVFSGYWKNP
-422 EATEASFIEHDGKR
+422 EATEAAFIEHDGKR
-436 FFKTGDVGYFD
+436 FFRTGDVGYYD

-478 YQNAKVLENCIIPCN
+478 YQNEKILENCIIPCN

-499 SVKAIVVLKAD
+499 SVKAVVVLKAN
-510 QMMTEDELRQWCREN
+510 QHMSEDEFKQWCREH

-532 KVVEFTNELPKTA
+532 KVVEFTTELPKTA

>member
-1 MTGHSEGK
+1 
-9 TMSTLHF
+9 MSTLHF
-16 QHWPRHLSKN
+16 NHWPRQLSHH

-41 AQRYPNKIAV
+41 AKRYPDKVAV
-51 NYYGSQVDYATLNER
+51 NYYGSQVDYATLNAR
-66 VNKFSGYLQQQAHV
+66 VEAFAGYLQAVAQV
-80 KAGDRVVISMQNS
+80 VAGDRVLISMQNS

-102 ILRCDAVVVPVNPMN
+102 ILRCDAVAVPVNPMN
-117 KALELEWYVADTES
+117 KALELQWYIDDTES
-131 KVAVIGSELVGEFE
+131 KVAIVGSELVAEFE
-145 TLLGKT
+145 TLLDHT

-157 AARYGDDIFTPTEF
+157 AARYADDIFTPTQF

-176 VVQAPVVTETESVTD
+176 VLNAPRVVETAQVTD
-191 MQAALQ
+191 FNTALT
-197 HPAIETEAT
+197 HTAIATEAN
-206 RAGEDL
+206 RSGEDL

-275 LGATSFLMTRWDRL
+275 LGATSYLMTRWDRL

-386 DTRIIDPETGK
+386 DSRVIDPESGK
-397 ELDVRQNGEIIS
+397 ELGIRQSGEIIS
-409 TSPCLFSGYWKNP
+409 ISPCLFSGYWKNP
-422 EATEASFIEHDGKR
+422 EATEAAFIEHEGKR
-436 FFKTGDVGYFD
+436 FFKTGDVGYYD

-478 YQNAKVLENCIIPCN
+478 YQNEKVLENCIIPCN

-499 SVKAIVVLKAD
+499 SVKAIVVLKMNQDITA
-510 QMMTEDELRQWCREN
+510 DELKQWCRDN

-532 KVVEFTNELPKTA
+532 KVVEFVSELPKTG

>member
-1 MTGHSEGK
+1 
-9 TMSTLHF
+9 MSTLHLN
-16 QHWPRHLSKN
+16 HWPRHLSHD
-26 LSYPQTGLYEHLATN
+26 LSFPQTGLYEHLETN
-41 AQRYPNKIAV
+41 AKRYPNKVAI

-66 VNKFSGYLQQQAHV
+66 VQRLAGYLSEQANV
-80 KAGDRVVISMQNS
+80 QAGDRVVVSMQNS
-93 VSFIIAYYA
+93 VAFVIAYYA
-102 ILRCDAVVVPVNPMN
+102 ILRCDAVAVPVNPMN
-117 KALELEWYVADTES
+117 KTLELEWYVGDTES
-131 KVAVIGSELVGEFE
+131 KVALVGSELIDQFLPLCEKVGLE
-145 TLLGKT
+145 T
-151 CLEKII
+151 II
-157 AARYGDDIFTPTEF
+157 AARYGDDIFTSTQF
-171 VIPET
+171 NIPET
-176 VVQAPVVTETESVTD
+176 VAQAPEVIESDRVINLQT
-191 MQAALQ
+191 ALQ
-197 HPAIETEAT
+197 HAPIQREAI
-206 RAGEDL
+206 RHGEDL

-264 GMINAMCLPIW
+264 GMINAMCLPIY
-275 LGATSFLMTRWDRL
+275 LGATTYLMTRWDRQ
-289 CAAQVVDMHGLTHW
+289 CAAQVVDLHKLTHW

-316 PDVNKFNFKSFTHV
+316 PDLHKYNFRSFICV

-361 MAAGV
+361 MTAGV

-371 GRGKRQCLGVPLFDV
+371 GRGKRQCLGVPLFEV
-386 DTRIIDPETGK
+386 DSRIIDPETGE
-397 ELDVRQNGEIIS
+397 ELSVRQNGEIIS
-409 TSPCLFSGYWKNP
+409 RSPCMFSGYWKNP
-422 EATEASFIEHDGKR
+422 EATENAFMEHDGQK
-436 FFKTGDVGYFD
+436 FFKTGDVGYID

-478 YQNAKVLENCIIPCN
+478 YKNEKVLENCIISCN
-493 KNDRGE
+493 KTDRGE
-499 SVKAIVVLKAD
+499 SVKAIVVLKD
-510 QMMTEDELRQWCREN
+510 NQSLTEDELRNWCREN

-532 KVVEFTNELPKTA
+532 KVVEFAPELPKTA

>member
-1 MTGHSEGK
+1 
-9 TMSTLHF
+9 MSTLHF
-16 QHWPRHLSKN
+16 NHWPRQLSHH

-41 AQRYPNKIAV
+41 AKRYPDKVAV
-51 NYYGSQVDYATLNER
+51 NYYGSQVDYATLNAR
-66 VNKFSGYLQQQAHV
+66 VEAFAGYLQAVAQV
-80 KAGDRVVISMQNS
+80 VAGDRVLISMQNS

-102 ILRCDAVVVPVNPMN
+102 ILRCDAVAVPVNPMN
-117 KALELEWYVADTES
+117 KALELQWYIDDTES
-131 KVAVIGSELVGEFE
+131 KVAIVGSELVAEFE
-145 TLLGKT
+145 TLLDHT

-157 AARYGDDIFTPTEF
+157 AARYADDIFTPTQF

-176 VVQAPVVTETESVTD
+176 VLNAPRVVETAQVTD
-191 MQAALQ
+191 FNTALT
-197 HPAIETEAT
+197 HTAIATEAN
-206 RAGEDL
+206 RSGEDL

-235 VAQILTQI
+235 IAQILTQI

-275 LGATSFLMTRWDRL
+275 LGATSYLMTRWDRL

-386 DTRIIDPETGK
+386 DSRVIDPESGM
-397 ELDVRQNGEIIS
+397 ELGIRQSGEIIS
-409 TSPCLFSGYWKNP
+409 ISPCLFSGYWKNP
-422 EATEASFIEHDGKR
+422 EATEAAFIEHEGKR
-436 FFKTGDVGYFD
+436 FFKTGDVGYYD

-478 YQNAKVLENCIIPCN
+478 YQNEKILENCIIPCN

-499 SVKAIVVLKAD
+499 SVKAIVVLKMNQDITA
-510 QMMTEDELRQWCREN
+510 DELKQWCRDN

-532 KVVEFTNELPKTA
+532 KVVEFVSELPKTG

>member
-1 MTGHSEGK
+1 
-9 TMSTLHF
+9 MSTLHF
-16 QHWPRHLSKN
+16 NHWPRHLSRS

-41 AQRYPNKIAV
+41 AKRYPDKIAI

-66 VNKFSGYLQQQAHV
+66 VERLAGYLTHV
-80 KAGDRVVISMQNS
+80 AKVQAGDRVVLCMQNS
-93 VSFIIAYYA
+93 VAFVIAYYA
-102 ILRCDAVVVPVNPMN
+102 VMRSDAIAVPVNPMN
-117 KALELEWYVADTES
+117 KTLELEWYVADTES
-131 KVAVIGSELVGEFE
+131 KVAIVGSEIADQFE
-145 TLLGKT
+145 PLCAMAG
-151 CLEKII
+151 LETII
-157 AARYGDDIFTPTEF
+157 AARYADDLFTPTGF

-176 VVQAPVVTETESVTD
+176 VTYAAEVVESNCIVNFKTALLHEPIQTQA
-191 MQAALQ
+191 
-197 HPAIETEAT
+197 I
-206 RAGEDL
+206 RCGEDL

-275 LGATSFLMTRWDRL
+275 LGATSYLMTRWDRL
-289 CAAQVVDMHGLTHW
+289 CAAQVVDLHGLTHW

-316 PDVNKFNFKSFTHV
+316 PNVNQFNFRSFICV

-361 MAAGV
+361 MTAGV

-371 GRGKRQCLGVPLFDV
+371 GRGKRQCLGIPLFDV
-386 DTRIIDPETGK
+386 DSRIVDPETTE
-397 ELDVRQNGEIIS
+397 ELGVRQSGEIIS
-409 TSPCLFSGYWKNP
+409 TSPCMFSGYWKNP
-422 EATEASFIEHDGKR
+422 EATASSFIEHDGKS
-436 FFKTGDVGYFD
+436 FFKTGDVGYVD

-466 YKVWPSEVESIL
+466 YKVWPSEVENIL
-478 YQNAKVLENCIIPCN
+478 YKNEKVLENCIIPCN

-499 SVKAIVVLKAD
+499 SVKAIIVVKENQSLTA
-510 QMMTEDELRQWCREN
+510 DELRDWCRQN

-532 KVVEFTNELPKTA
+532 KVVEFVKELPKTA

>member
-1 MTGHSEGK
+1 
-9 TMSTLHF
+9 MSKLHLN
-16 QHWPRHLSKN
+16 HWPRHLSHD
-26 LSYPQTGLYEHLATN
+26 LSYPNTGLYEHLQTN
-41 AQRYPNKIAV
+41 ATRYPNKVAI
-51 NYYGSQVDYATLNER
+51 NYYGSQIDYATLNQK
-66 VNKFSGYLQQQAHV
+66 VLSLAGYLSTEAQVQ
-80 KAGDRVVISMQNS
+80 AGDRVVISMQNS
-93 VSFIIAYYA
+93 VAFVIAYYA
-102 ILRCDAVVVPVNPMN
+102 ILRCDAVAVPVNPMN
-117 KALELEWYVADTES
+117 KTLELEWYVGDTES
-131 KVAVIGSELVGEFE
+131 KVALVGSELVDQFLPLCEKVG
-145 TLLGKT
+145 
-151 CLEKII
+151 LEHII
-157 AARYGDDIFTPTEF
+157 AACYSDDIFTQTEF
-171 VIPET
+171 NIPET
-176 VVQAPVVTETESVTD
+176 VAHAPAVVETNQVISLNT
-191 MQAALQ
+191 ALKHAPIQ
-197 HPAIETEAT
+197 YAAT
-206 RAGEDL
+206 RHAEDL

-235 VAQILTQI
+235 VAQIATQT

-264 GMINAMCLPIW
+264 GMINAMCLPIY
-275 LGATSFLMTRWDRL
+275 LGATTYLMTRWDRQ
-289 CAAQVVDMHGLTHW
+289 CAAKVIDLHQLTHW

-316 PDVNKFNFKSFTHV
+316 PDLHQYNFRSFICV

-361 MAAGV
+361 MTAGV

-371 GRGKRQCLGVPLFDV
+371 GRGKRQCLGVPLFNV
-386 DTRIIDPETGK
+386 DSRIIDPETGE
-397 ELDVRQNGEIIS
+397 ELGVRQNGEIIS
-409 TSPCLFSGYWKNP
+409 RSPCMFSGYWKNP
-422 EATEASFIEHDGKR
+422 EATANALIEHDGMQ
-436 FFKTGDVGYFD
+436 FFKTGDVGFVD

-478 YQNAKVLENCIIPCN
+478 YKNEKVLENCIIPCN

-499 SVKAIVVLKAD
+499 SVKAIVVLKEN
-510 QMMTEDELRQWCREN
+510 QSLSEDELRNWCREN

-532 KVVEFTNELPKTA
+532 KVVEFAQELPKTA

-550 WRLLQDKEMSA
+550 WRLLQDKELSA

>member
-1 MTGHSEGK
+1 
-9 TMSTLHF
+9 MSKLHF
-16 QHWPRHLSKN
+16 EHWPRHLSHH

-41 AQRYPNKIAV
+41 AQRYPNKVAI
-51 NYYGSQVDYATLNER
+51 NYYGSQIDYVTLNTRVER
-66 VNKFSGYLQQQAHV
+66 LAGYLRQTLNVQS
-80 KAGDRVVISMQNS
+80 GDRVVISMQNS
-93 VSFIIAYYA
+93 VAFVVVYYA

-117 KALELEWYVADTES
+117 KTLELEWYATDTDARIAI
-131 KVAVIGSELVGEFE
+131 VGSELVDQFE
-145 TLLGKT
+145 PLLSHT
-151 CLEKII
+151 CLEKIV
-157 AARYGDDIFTPTEF
+157 AARYSDDIFTPTAF
-171 VIPET
+171 VIPEIVAKAIAVQET
-176 VVQAPVVTETESVTD
+176 AQVVNLQT
-191 MQAALQ
+191 ALQ
-197 HPAIETEAT
+197 HTAT
-206 RAGEDL
+206 DYVASRSGEDL

-264 GMINAMCLPIW
+264 GMVNAMCLPIW
-275 LGATSFLMTRWDRL
+275 LGATTYLMTRWDRE
-289 CAAQVVDMHGLTHW
+289 CAAQVVDLHGLTHW
-303 CCIPTMVVDLLAM
+303 CCIPTMVVDLLAL
-316 PDVNKFNFKSFTHV
+316 PNVNQYNFRSFICV
-330 YGGGTGMPHA
+330 YGGGTGMQHA

-371 GRGKRQCLGVPLFDV
+371 GRGKRQCLGIPLFDV
-386 DTRIIDPETGK
+386 DSRVIDPETHE
-397 ELDVRQNGEIIS
+397 ELGVRQNGEIIS
-409 TSPCLFSGYWKNP
+409 RSPCMFSGYWKNP
-422 EATEASFIEHDGKR
+422 EATQNALLEFDGQT

-478 YQNAKVLENCIIPCN
+478 YKNEHIFENCIIPCN

-499 SVKAIVVLKAD
+499 SVKEIVVLKPNAEL
-510 QMMTEDELRQWCREN
+510 TEQNLKDWCREN

-532 KVVEFTNELPKTA
+532 KVVEFVDELPKTA

-550 WRLLQDKEMSA
+550 WRLLQDKEMQA

>member
-1 MTGHSEGK
+1 
-9 TMSTLHF
+9 MSKLHL
-16 QHWPRHLSKN
+16 QHWPRHLSHD
-26 LSYPQTGLYEHLATN
+26 LSYPNTGLYEHLATN
-41 AQRYPNKIAV
+41 AKRYPNKVAI
-51 NYYGSQVDYATLNER
+51 NYYGSQVDYATLNTRVER
-66 VNKFSGYLQQQAHV
+66 FAGYLQQVANV
-80 KAGDRVVISMQNS
+80 NAGDRVIISMQNS
-93 VSFIIAYYA
+93 IAFVIAYYA
-102 ILRCDAVVVPVNPMN
+102 ILRCDGIVVPVNPMN
-117 KALELEWYVADTES
+117 KTLELEWYVSDTES
-131 KVAVIGSELVGEFE
+131 KVAIVGSELVDQFE
-145 TLLGKT
+145 PLIENTV
-151 CLEKII
+151 LERII
-157 AARYGDDIFTPTEF
+157 AARYGDDIFTPTNF
-171 VIPET
+171 TIPET
-176 VVQAPVVTETESVTD
+176 VIHAPQIEANAHVTN
-191 MQAALQ
+191 MQAALEN
-197 HPAIETEAT
+197 PAIT
-206 RAGEDL
+206 RHAQRCGEDL

-235 VAQILTQI
+235 VAQISTQI

-264 GMINAMCLPIW
+264 GMINAMCLPIY
-275 LGATSFLMTRWDRL
+275 LGATTYLMTRWDRL
-289 CAAQVVDMHGLTHW
+289 CAAQVVDLHKLTHW

-316 PDVNKFNFKSFTHV
+316 PDVNKFNFRSFVCV

-361 MAAGV
+361 MTAGV

-371 GRGKRQCLGVPLFDV
+371 GRGKRQCLGVPLFEV
-386 DTRIIDPETGK
+386 DSRIIDPETNE
-397 ELDVRQNGEIIS
+397 ELGVRQSGEIIS
-409 TSPCLFSGYWKNP
+409 RSPCMFSGYWKNP
-422 EATEASFIEHDGKR
+422 EATQNALIEFEGQTYFR
-436 FFKTGDVGYFD
+436 TGDVGYFD

-478 YQNAKVLENCIIPCN
+478 YKNENIFENCIIPCN

-499 SVKAIVVLKAD
+499 SVKAIVVLKQHARLS
-510 QMMTEDELRQWCREN
+510 EDELRNWCRDN

-532 KVVEFTNELPKTA
+532 KVVEFVSELPKTA